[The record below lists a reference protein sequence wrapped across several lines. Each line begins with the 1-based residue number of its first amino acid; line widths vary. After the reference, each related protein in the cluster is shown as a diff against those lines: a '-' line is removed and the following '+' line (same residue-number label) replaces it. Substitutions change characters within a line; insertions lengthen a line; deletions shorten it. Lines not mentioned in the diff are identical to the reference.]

1 MKRFSQIKR
10 ERSALSKNPWILF
23 IIPHFLVSSHDPW
36 GCGTR
41 GKRGPWG
48 VSENGQR
55 VKWQGPL
62 LEHLERLKRWS
73 LLLNGVHSL
82 QYSWS
87 VPWSLAAEGSLATW
101 ADLLC
106 LLCNQAAGAPSVKFH
121 GWQPYSNTLT
131 RILTKFIWAS
141 PMLIIHSNAV
151 GTNATA
157 LNSASSLLTLM
168 IVNGDAFCNVKLLHT
183 ADYDADTY
191 LLEEDC
197 STKECPFSSNKKVKR
212 KGWLCSE
219 CLTKLM
225 TYPQNTL
232 NSSWN
237 LVFDCRTNSE
247 VE

>member
-10 ERSALSKNPWILF
+10 KRSALSKNPLILF

-131 RILTKFIWAS
+131 RILTKFISWS
-141 PMLIIHSNAV
+141 PMPTIQSNWV
-151 GTNATA
+151 WTNATA
-157 LNSASSLLTLM
+157 LSSAFLLLTLM
-168 IVNGDAFCNVKLLHT
+168 IVNSGAFYNVKLLQT
-183 ADYDADTY
+183 ADNDADTQ

-197 STKECPFSSNKKVKR
+197 STKYSVCSLPQR
-212 KGWLCSE
+212 RWKG
-219 CLTKLM
+219 
-225 TYPQNTL
+225 NDVTL
-232 NSSWN
+232 
-237 LVFDCRTNSE
+237 
-247 VE
+247 